1 MPFYAVEPCLTQ
13 HTILDCCVI
22 CATLQVNQAVT
33 AIEAAWKAGIKRQRI
48 ELLLPLIG
56 ATDLDDWP
64 GGIRQQFKAAAPL
77 VEGILKQ
84 LKQKEGLEG
93 RLGVDIWDQVSEQ
106 AGWLHLGLAAKQEV
120 VRQSNITVPAVCE
133 PAVAPSYR
141 WRARILPADGGVTL
155 QGHAGCIQSALY
167 KSTY

>member
-1 MPFYAVEPCLTQ
+1 MRIVCFG
-13 HTILDCCVI
+13 
-22 CATLQVNQAVT
+22 LQVNQAVA

-84 LKQKEGLEG
+84 LKQKEGLQG
-93 RLGVDIWDQVSEQ
+93 PLGVDIWDQVG
-106 AGWLHLGLAAKQEV
+106 GWLRCCCCG
-120 VRQSNITVPAVCE
+120 
-133 PAVAPSYR
+133 
-141 WRARILPADGGVTL
+141 
-155 QGHAGCIQSALY
+155 
-167 KSTY
+167 

>member
-1 MPFYAVEPCLTQ
+1 MCSS
-13 HTILDCCVI
+13 
-22 CATLQVNQAVT
+22 LQVNQAVT

-106 AGWLHLGLAAKQEV
+106 AGWLHLGLVAKQKV
-120 VRQSNITVPAVCE
+120 VRQS
-133 PAVAPSYR
+133 
-141 WRARILPADGGVTL
+141 
-155 QGHAGCIQSALY
+155 
-167 KSTY
+167 K

>member
-1 MPFYAVEPCLTQ
+1 MDHNLLLL
-13 HTILDCCVI
+13 HR
-22 CATLQVNQAVT
+22 CADVQVNQAVA

-84 LKQKEGLEG
+84 LKQKEGLQG
-93 RLGVDIWDQVSEQ
+93 PLGVDIWDQVCWL
-106 AGWLHLGLAAKQEV
+106 AGLLLHDTAMQ
-120 VRQSNITVPAVCE
+120 Q
-133 PAVAPSYR
+133 
-141 WRARILPADGGVTL
+141 
-155 QGHAGCIQSALY
+155 
-167 KSTY
+167 